1 MRGGLIL
8 SDRCDNLSNINLDL
22 KFNSRLELGRIGTFF
37 FFFVHKV
44 TQIVQWRE
52 ENEDFSL
59 TITST
64 CFIFPIKGDIIE
76 VF

>member
-22 KFNSRLELGRIGTFF
+22 KFNSRLELGRSFFFF

>member
-1 MRGGLIL
+1 M

-22 KFNSRLELGRIGTFF
+22 KFNSRLELGRIRIF

-52 ENEDFSL
+52 ENEDISL

-76 VF
+76 AF

>member
-22 KFNSRLELGRIGTFF
+22 KFNSRLELGRIGFF

-76 VF
+76 AF

>member
-22 KFNSRLELGRIGTFF
+22 KFNSRLELGRSFFF

>member
-22 KFNSRLELGRIGTFF
+22 KFNSRLELGRKRFF
-37 FFFVHKV
+37 FLVHKV

-76 VF
+76 AF

>member
-22 KFNSRLELGRIGTFF
+22 KFNSRLELGRSF

>member
-22 KFNSRLELGRIGTFF
+22 KFNSRLELGRNFF

-76 VF
+76 AF